1 MRNTRN
7 RKKKLYKLRKK
18 KKKKNCIIL
27 IICGNFFLY
36 IGSTIKHYVF
46 TSDKDHSI
54 DIL

>member
-1 MRNTRN
+1 MIFNEKYT
-7 RKKKLYKLRKK
+7 KLKKLYKLKI
-18 KKKKNCIIL
+18 KKNCIIL

-36 IGSTIKHYVF
+36 IGSIIKHYVF

>member
-1 MRNTRN
+1 MIFNEKYT
-7 RKKKLYKLRKK
+7 KLRKIVQIE
-18 KKKKNCIIL
+18 KKNCIIL

-36 IGSTIKHYVF
+36 IGSIIKHYVF